1 MRERV
6 ERALDL
12 IRPSLQSDGGDVD
25 LVDVSEDGLV
35 TVRLTGA
42 CSGCPMSEMTL
53 HQGIEE
59 HLKSSIPEITE
70 VVAVS

>member
-25 LVDVSEDGLV
+25 LVDLSAL
-35 TVRLTGA
+35 L
-42 CSGCPMSEMTL
+42 
-53 HQGIEE
+53 
-59 HLKSSIPEITE
+59 
-70 VVAVS
+70 AVYRTTCE